1 MTNRDGSDEIYVMK
15 AGGTEQPNLT
25 NDLVNELLA
34 SRVSFNRGVCLLAR
48 QQTDSLRGH
57 WTRRPLY

>member
-25 NDLVNELLA
+25 NDLVNKA
-34 SRVSFNRGVCLLAR
+34 P
-48 QQTDSLRGH
+48 SLSCFF
-57 WTRRPLY
+57 